1 MFWMVPMSLCRRF
14 LHRRTGN
21 LVALLV
27 VRPRGASQKTQPTV
41 SGLSAPEIL
50 GHEWGAGVALL
61 ADEFVVGDVPPA
73 LGDRA
78 VWRRSA
84 VVRRPGLWFAF
95 I

>member
-1 MFWMVPMSLCRRF
+1 MHNIGPNPKTPFDEGV
-14 LHRRTGN
+14 RTYE
-21 LVALLV
+21 
-27 VRPRGASQKTQPTV
+27 R
-41 SGLSAPEIL
+41 
-50 GHEWGAGVALL
+50 GAGVALL